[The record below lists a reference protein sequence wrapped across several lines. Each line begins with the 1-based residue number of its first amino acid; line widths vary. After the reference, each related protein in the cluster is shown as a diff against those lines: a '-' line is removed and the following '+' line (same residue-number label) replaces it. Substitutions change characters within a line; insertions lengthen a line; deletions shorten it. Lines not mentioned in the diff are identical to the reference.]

1 MNIKEAKEQVKYSV
15 ISYLSRDEFGDY
27 RIPIERQRP
36 LFLMGPPGIGKTD
49 IMSQIANEMDI
60 ALVSYSMTHHTRQSA
75 LGLPFIANKDY
86 DGKEYR
92 TTEYTMSEII
102 ASVYDVMEET
112 GKKEGI
118 LFLDEINC
126 ISETLAPS
134 MLQFL
139 QFKTF
144 GRHSVPDGWIVV
156 TAGNP
161 PEYNNSVRDFDLA
174 TLDRLKRMDI
184 EPDFQAWRGYA
195 ENEGVHM
202 AVLTYLEIKKD
213 DFYSVQTTVDGK
225 TFVTARGWVDLSDM
239 MKLYEQNRLPIS
251 IDLIRQYIHDERI
264 ARDFSA
270 YYDLFYRFRE
280 EYYIEDLLEGQI
292 REGVIERAKDSPFDE
307 RLTVLRLITD
317 SLNGEFREV
326 YEAGRTI
333 RTLLEIIK
341 KNRDALAGATVEEAT
356 GLIAGVREGYREEL
370 RKGRR
375 SKSMSKED
383 ARLAMAADH
392 ALSELDLWLRQGSGD
407 PSWTSEGAIRAFLAE
422 RNAERRTKAERA
434 GARLANAFA
443 FLEQA
448 YTEEREILIFVTT
461 LTENRYSVDFI
472 SNYGSEAYY
481 RHNKGLLLYEREQDL
496 AKELAELEE

>member
-15 ISYLSRDEFGDY
+15 ISYLSRDEYGDY

-49 IMSQIANEMDI
+49 IMSQIANEMGI

-75 LGLPFIANKDY
+75 LGLPFISNKDY
-86 DGKEYR
+86 NGREYR

-112 GKKEGI
+112 GKQEGI

-174 TLDRLKRMDI
+174 TLDRLKRLDI
-184 EPDFQAWRGYA
+184 EPDFAAWRGYA
-195 ENEGVHM
+195 ENEGVHT
-202 AVLTYLEIKKD
+202 AVLSYLEIKKD

-239 MKLYEQNRLPIS
+239 MKLYEENHLPVS

-280 EYYIEDLLEGQI
+280 EYCIGELLEGQI
-292 REGVIERAKDSPFDE
+292 RPGVIERAKDSPFDE
-307 RLTVLRLITD
+307 RLTVMRLITD
-317 SLNGEFREV
+317 SLIADFREV
-326 YEAGRTI
+326 YERGQTI
-333 RTLLEIIK
+333 QTLLGIIR
-341 KNRDALAGATVEEAT
+341 KNKDTLAGVTPEEAAEILS
-356 GLIAGVREGYREEL
+356 GIRAEL
-370 RKGRR
+370 REALQRDRK
-375 SKSMSKED
+375 SKSASRED
-383 ARLAMAADH
+383 IRLAMEADST
-392 ALSELDLWLRQGSGD
+392 LSDLDLFLRKQAGS
-407 PSWTSEGAIRAFLAE
+407 SEDAIRAFLAE
-422 RNAERRTKAERA
+422 RNADRKAAADRA

-448 YTEEREILIFVTT
+448 YTEEREILIFVTA

-472 SNYGSEAYY
+472 SKYGSEAYF

-496 AKELAELEE
+496 AKEIEALEE